1 MKLKITNKE
10 FTENLKN
17 LKTGYVQKINDLYAL
32 VEEKD
37 EHWTDLKSTIDDYK
51 STLRDVKE
59 NYKDQSHYTL
69 ITVNNALRSN
79 LKRAERDVEKLKHQ
93 REDMKKLLSLVNF
106 NKTESE
112 FEKELA
118 KQVLNPDY
126 NIKTS
131 KIYRQNLLKN
141 ITKINKLMKIADVGV
156 EDLLKNEINNKLVLN
171 N

>member
-1 MKLKITNKE
+1 M
-10 FTENLKN
+10 
-17 LKTGYVQKINDLYAL
+17 
-32 VEEKD
+32 
-37 EHWTDLKSTIDDYK
+37 
-51 STLRDVKE
+51 
-59 NYKDQSHYTL
+59 
-69 ITVNNALRSN
+69 RSN

-118 KQVLNPDY
+118 KQVLDPDY